1 MAVRIKSIT
10 FDCTDPYRLAQ
21 FWSQLTGFAQDPE
34 NANALDDP
42 EALLLS
48 PDGQLALLF
57 IAVPE
62 QKHVK
67 NRVHL
72 DLLPI
77 DGPRDG
83 EVDRLLGIGGR
94 LVDDQRRPD
103 GTGWVVMADPEGNEF
118 CIERGDVDRL
128 DVVEQLG
135 RALAAVGELIGRVR
149 PEQWAAPTP
158 CSDWTVRRLVD
169 HLIGMNLVFTAL
181 LAGETPPP
189 RPAAD
194 HVDADPVGAYRDS
207 AAGLLAAFS
216 QPGVLDRVYHG
227 PLGAATGAERLQIR
241 LYDLLAHGWDLAR
254 ATGQPVELP
263 EDAAERS
270 LKFVRVQLTEDARP
284 GRFGP
289 VQPVAGDAPAIE
301 RLVAFLGRP
310 VDSFA

>member
-42 EALLLS
+42 EALFLS

-118 CIERGDVDRL
+118 CVCNG
-128 DVVEQLG
+128 
-135 RALAAVGELIGRVR
+135 
-149 PEQWAAPTP
+149 
-158 CSDWTVRRLVD
+158 
-169 HLIGMNLVFTAL
+169 
-181 LAGETPPP
+181 
-189 RPAAD
+189 
-194 HVDADPVGAYRDS
+194 
-207 AAGLLAAFS
+207 
-216 QPGVLDRVYHG
+216 
-227 PLGAATGAERLQIR
+227 
-241 LYDLLAHGWDLAR
+241 
-254 ATGQPVELP
+254 GQ
-263 EDAAERS
+263 S
-270 LKFVRVQLTEDARP
+270 
-284 GRFGP
+284 G
-289 VQPVAGDAPAIE
+289 
-301 RLVAFLGRP
+301 
-310 VDSFA
+310 